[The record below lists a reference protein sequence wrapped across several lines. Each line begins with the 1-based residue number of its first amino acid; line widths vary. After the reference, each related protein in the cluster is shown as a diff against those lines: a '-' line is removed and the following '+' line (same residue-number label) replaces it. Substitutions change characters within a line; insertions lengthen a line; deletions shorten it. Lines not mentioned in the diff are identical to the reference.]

1 MNGWAAEELERI
13 GAAEELDLASR
24 RPDGSHRKFIT
35 IWTVCSGDG
44 LYVRSAY
51 GWDNPW
57 FQRALKAREGRI
69 RAAGV
74 ERDVTFEQPGP
85 DVADKVTAAYHA
97 KYDRY
102 GPKMVGT
109 VVSAEAVR
117 STLRLGPRWER
128 PIGLS

>member
-1 MNGWAAEELERI
+1 MSSWTADELSRV
-13 GAAEELDLASR
+13 GASEELDLASR
-24 RPDGSHRKFIT
+24 RPNGSLRGFVT
-35 IWTVCSGDG
+35 IWAVRAGDD

-57 FQRALKAREGRI
+57 FQRALNAGEGRI

-74 ERDVTFEQPGP
+74 ERDVDFEQPGP
-85 DVADKVTAAYHA
+85 WVADEVTAAYHA

-102 GPKMVGT
+102 GAKMVGT

-117 STLRLGPRWER
+117 STLKLVPR
-128 PIGLS
+128 

>member
-1 MNGWAAEELERI
+1 MSSWTADELSRV

-24 RPDGSHRKFIT
+24 RPDGSLRRFVT
-35 IWTVCSGDG
+35 IWAVRAGGD

-57 FQRALKAREGRI
+57 FQRALKAGQGRI

-74 ERDVTFEQPGP
+74 ERDVDFEQPGP
-85 DVADKVTAAYHA
+85 DVADEVTAAYHD

-109 VVSAEAVR
+109 VVSDEAVR
-117 STLRLGPRWER
+117 STLKLLPR
-128 PIGLS
+128 